1 MKHNFWKKIENSDH
15 SVIDEIQ
22 SGDTL
27 GDNPHNGFKSFV
39 SLTKNEKPI
48 PKFHE
53 FFNQSKITNK

>member
-15 SVIDEIQ
+15 SVIEEIQ

-39 SLTKNEKPI
+39 SLTKKRKTN
-48 PKFHE
+48 
-53 FFNQSKITNK
+53 SKISRILEPIKNK